1 MAAAALSHEQLIAAF
16 ESRFD
21 FLTARTV
28 LSEVLDSAQVGK
40 AGSYD
45 AAALAKIGIAVEK
58 LNRPQPILER
68 LTGGSA
74 APAAKHAEAAPAP
87 KAESKAEAPKPAD
100 EPKHA
105 HEAKTGPGPE
115 AAPADEAKAEAAPA
129 EAAKPEAKA
138 EGDKHEGEKKAK
150 K

>member
-16 ESRFD
+16 EARFD
-21 FLTARTV
+21 FLTARTM
-28 LSEVLDSAQVGK
+28 LNEVLDSAQVGK

-68 LTGGSA
+68 MHGASA
-74 APAAKHAEAAPAP
+74 APVAAAKPAEVAAAPKVEAKVEEAKPAADAAPPAAAKEEAAPP
-87 KAESKAEAPKPAD
+87 
-100 EPKHA
+100 
-105 HEAKTGPGPE
+105 
-115 AAPADEAKAEAAPA
+115 AEAAPA
-129 EAAKPEAKA
+129 ESAKPEAKH
-138 EGDKHEGEKKAK
+138 EGDKPHDGDKKGK